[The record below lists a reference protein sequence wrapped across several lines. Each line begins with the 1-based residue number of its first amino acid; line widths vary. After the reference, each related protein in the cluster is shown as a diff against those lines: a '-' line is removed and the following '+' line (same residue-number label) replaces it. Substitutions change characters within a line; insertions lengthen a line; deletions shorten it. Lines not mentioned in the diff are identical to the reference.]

1 MINTAG
7 KKYSSREHDKFM
19 DADTV
24 YRTEE
29 AHYPARDFFFF
40 SNIGTFNKNL
50 VHFIDLC

>member
-1 MINTAG
+1 MINTSG

-40 SNIGTFNKNL
+40 FKHWYIQQESSTL
-50 VHFIDLC
+50 H